1 MIRADIADYLVQTKR
16 KIRNLEIMQDL
27 KKIRVIGACLIIGLL
42 LFSCARE
49 QTAEQRATD
58 IGNQYLAD
66 SGVSGLVISVGKSGG
81 IVWSKGFGFADVEQ
95 LVSSDPALT
104 RYRVGSTAKSMTA
117 MAVGQLYESGR
128 LDLDAPIQ
136 QYVPDFPE
144 KESVITTRMLAGH
157 LAGIRHYKDDE
168 FLSDVAYRSVTQALT
183 VFADDPLQVTP
194 GSEFLYSTYGFNLIS
209 AVVEGAAEQ
218 DFLDYMTV
226 NVFEPTRMTRTTAD
240 KVRPI
245 ISHRSRY
252 YTQEDGDL
260 VNTPWVDNSNKWA
273 GGGFLSTSED
283 LVRFGLA
290 HLSDEYLE
298 IETIKMMWTSQSTL
312 DGEDTGYG
320 IGWSIGSDE
329 KARNVIRHGGG
340 SVGGITELRIY
351 PSEKVVVAII
361 TNTSPA
367 DLRLLADEIAEIFL
381 NE

>member
-1 MIRADIADYLVQTKR
+1 MK
-16 KIRNLEIMQDL
+16 DL
-27 KKIRVIGACLIIGLL
+27 KIVRLIVTCWLIGLL
-42 LFSCARE
+42 LISC
-49 QTAEQRATD
+49 TRAQSAD
-58 IGNQYLAD
+58 QLAADLGNQYLAD
-66 SGVSGLVISVGKSGG
+66 SGVSGLVISVGKSGN

-95 LVSSDPALT
+95 LVPSDPALT

-136 QYVPDFPE
+136 QYVPGFPE
-144 KESVITTRMLAGH
+144 KESAITTRMLAGH

-168 FLSDVAYRSVTQALT
+168 FFSNVAYESVTQALSI
-183 VFADDPLQVTP
+183 FADDPVEVTP
-194 GSEFLYSTYGFNLIS
+194 RSEFLYSTYGFNLIS

-218 DFLDYMTV
+218 DFLEYMRI
-226 NVFEPTRMTRTTAD
+226 NVFEPTGMIRTTAD

-252 YTQEDGDL
+252 YTQDDGGL

-283 LVRFGLA
+283 LVNFGFA
-290 HLSDEYLE
+290 HLSDVHLKK
-298 IETIKMMWTSQSTL
+298 ETIEMMWTSQKTL
-312 DGEDTGYG
+312 NGEETGYG
-320 IGWSIGSDE
+320 IGWGVGSDD
-329 KARNVIRHGGG
+329 KGRRVISHGGG
-340 SVGGITELRIY
+340 SVGGITALRIY

-367 DLRLLADEIAEIFL
+367 DLTPLSEQIADVFL